1 MSANVNANV
10 LRNFIVKTI
19 GGDKLAHDKTQN
31 YDINNNEFEE
41 ADENDNNWLEID
53 EILENDDL
61 YEKFATLF
69 VEEQDEKKA
78 EEKDAEKEKEE
89 KNKVKDKNGTGAA

>member
-19 GGDKLAHDKTQN
+19 GGDKLANDKTQN